1 VTLTA
6 RQLVPLAITVVV
18 VGGITWLLLDRDV
31 ALGRWLLAF
40 LILGHGL
47 AHLAFVVSGPQPAS
61 GEMDWPF
68 DTARSWLIPR
78 FGLNP
83 GVVGSAARAL
93 TGVAIAA
100 ALLAALATVGVV
112 VSAEWWSGL
121 VVLLAVSS
129 ALLLTLVVSAMF
141 VIGYGIDLAL
151 LWLALVSGWSPA
163 G

>member
-1 VTLTA
+1 VALTA

-47 AHLAFVVSGPQPAS
+47 AHLAFVVPGPQPTS

-83 GVVGSAARAL
+83 GVVGAAVGAL

-100 ALLAALATVGVV
+100 ALLAAVGVV
-112 VSAEWWSGL
+112 VPAEWWSRL

-129 ALLLTLVVSAMF
+129 ALLLTLVVSGMF
-141 VIGYGIDLAL
+141 VTGYGIDLAL
-151 LWLALVSGWSPA
+151 LWLALVSGWSPV